1 MHFFIILFLIIP
13 SSIYTQGSV
22 MMVGGGGENYGAWS
36 DNPYGWF
43 VEKAGFGKIINIDV
57 DEASDWYPTYFE
69 SLGASITSYNL
80 QIATEAD
87 ANSFPIFQELLSA
100 NGIFIEGGDQWDYV
114 STWKNTYVQT
124 AIQSVYDN
132 GGVIGGTSAGLA
144 ILGEIVFD
152 GQNGSLTSDQAA
164 YNPYHYRVSITDDF
178 LNILPGVFTDSH
190 FNERGRLARLTVM
203 LARRNQDN
211 NEDLLGIGVEYKT
224 AFCVDESMIGTV
236 HGEMV
241 TIIHQSD
248 SSEIQCIANE
258 PPRFTDIV
266 FNQLL
271 DGDQYNLSTR
281 EFVGAGSWSEPF
293 DPDIMTQPVF
303 TEMTLNGSED
313 SIANFGQYVITGL
326 TENENNWWY
335 GDLGIQ
341 DGNGLVPHTVIIPK
355 IWNEYDYFP
364 NRIIGG
370 EFGVVGENS
379 GFSAYQDQPFRTI
392 YLDDNCES
400 TISDDGILIVNNL
413 TYVLD
418 VFEAT
423 HTGTNNDNMPGIIS
437 GRLHFLIEGD
447 TFDLTTHYDFVETD
461 ESQIQIPEIIELFQ
475 NYPNPFNPMT
485 VISYDL
491 PKSTYVSLIIYDLKG
506 NEIRTLVN
514 ENQIQ
519 GKRSVIW
526 KGQNNEGKQVPTG
539 VYFYVLNIIDYSLS
553 HKMVYIK

>member
-13 SSIYTQGSV
+13 SSIYTQGSI
-22 MMVGGGGENYGAWS
+22 MMVGGGGENYGSWS

-423 HTGTNNDNMPGIIS
+423 HSGTNNDNMPGIIS